1 MVSVVPVKLALVIRA
16 DLGMGR
22 GKIAAQA
29 AHAAVAA
36 ALAAIGTA
44 DFRAW
49 LRDGQPKVVLRA
61 AGEEHLAAIAAQAS
75 AARLPV
81 QVIQD
86 AGRTQ
91 VAEGTPTC
99 CAIGPAQD
107 SRVDAITGELS
118 LL

>member
-1 MVSVVPVKLALVIRA
+1 MSVVQTKLALVVRA

-36 ALAAIGTA
+36 ALAAVGTA
-44 DFRAW
+44 DFHAW

-61 AGEEHLAAIAAQAS
+61 AGEEHLTAIAEQAS
-75 AARLPV
+75 AAGLPV
-81 QVIQD
+81 QVIHD

-99 CAIGPAQD
+99 CAIGPAPET
-107 SRVDAITGELS
+107 RIDAITGELS

>member
-1 MVSVVPVKLALVIRA
+1 M
-16 DLGMGR
+16 
-22 GKIAAQA
+22 AAQA
-29 AHAAVAA
+29 SHAAVAA

-61 AGEEHLAAIAAQAS
+61 AGEEHLTAIAEQAIAAS
-75 AARLPV
+75 LPV
-81 QVIQD
+81 QVIHD

-91 VAEGTPTC
+91 VAAGTPTC
-99 CAIGPAQD
+99 CAIGPAED
-107 SRVDAITGELS
+107 TRIDAVTGELP